1 MVPAQAGN
9 GHPFIFQP
17 FLNHSR
23 AGASHIQAGALFRP
37 WMGHETNLRRD
48 ETIFR
53 SREGRLKRALGISSL
68 TKRRAAKAHGQGTVM
83 IKALSAVAIAAFIA
97 AALTVLPGFAPQ
109 VEASVPGPLAK
120 ADRLDV
126 RSGGC
131 AHQSWPNIEASC
143 LRVPGSKMLV
153 REARLVTAERR

>member
-1 MVPAQAGN
+1 
-9 GHPFIFQP
+9 
-17 FLNHSR
+17 
-23 AGASHIQAGALFRP
+23 
-37 WMGHETNLRRD
+37 
-48 ETIFR
+48 
-53 SREGRLKRALGISSL
+53 
-68 TKRRAAKAHGQGTVM
+68 M
-83 IKALSAVAIAAFIA
+83 IKAISAIAIAAFVA

-109 VEASVPGPLAK
+109 VEASVPAPLAK

-131 AHQSWPNIEASC
+131 AQQSWPNIEASC